1 MEQQKKIISIADL
14 PQVRVLGRTTGKDV
28 INLFWTGSGIEFLY
42 TGSELWLEV
51 NADYDTM
58 EPWLAVELNGA
69 QISRFPVNKG
79 KNEVCLFRGMT
90 VGKTKHVR
98 NLKEV
103 HQDPLHM
110 IQILGLQYG
119 DGEFLVLPDPEYRL
133 EFVGDSI
140 TSGEGTMG
148 PVGEED
154 WISAFFSA
162 ENTYPRMVSDALSAE
177 YRVVSQSGWGIVTGW
192 DGIVE
197 NKIPPYYKQVCGLLI
212 QSAAELVREWA
223 GTRDIKEVK
232 KILTTAI
239 RDFLKAVRDCNPEA
253 QIIWGYGMLGD
264 NFLPVIREAVETYA
278 EQTVDTRIH
287 FLQLPNTT
295 PDTVGSRLHPGVKAH
310 RKAAQVIEKYLLE
323 LFKQ

>member
-98 NLKEV
+98 ILKEV
-103 HQDPLHM
+103 QAMHQDPLHM

-119 DGEFLVLPDPEYRL
+119 DGEFFGFCR
-133 EFVGDSI
+133 
-140 TSGEGTMG
+140 
-148 PVGEED
+148 
-154 WISAFFSA
+154 
-162 ENTYPRMVSDALSAE
+162 
-177 YRVVSQSGWGIVTGW
+177 
-192 DGIVE
+192 
-197 NKIPPYYKQVCGLLI
+197 
-212 QSAAELVREWA
+212 
-223 GTRDIKEVK
+223 
-232 KILTTAI
+232 ILNIAWN
-239 RDFLKAVRDCNPEA
+239 L
-253 QIIWGYGMLGD
+253 
-264 NFLPVIREAVETYA
+264 
-278 EQTVDTRIH
+278 
-287 FLQLPNTT
+287 
-295 PDTVGSRLHPGVKAH
+295 
-310 RKAAQVIEKYLLE
+310 
-323 LFKQ
+323 